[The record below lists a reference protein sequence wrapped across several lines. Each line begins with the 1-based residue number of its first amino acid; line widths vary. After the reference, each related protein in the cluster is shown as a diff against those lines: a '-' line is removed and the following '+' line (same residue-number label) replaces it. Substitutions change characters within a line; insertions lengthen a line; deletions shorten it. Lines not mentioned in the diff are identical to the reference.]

1 MIRLVLLMLTV
12 ILILPV
18 VGCDTIKTGKDI
30 ATDAFDAVGN
40 PITETKKKQSLYD
53 TRQEVEKTRY
63 QLDQCVKANSGD
75 QTKCESQKAAYDKSV
90 QDYVSLQTE

>member
-30 ATDAFDAVGN
+30 ATDAVGN
-40 PITETKKKQSLYD
+40 PITETKKKHSLYD